1 MKNHLGHRAVVVGG
15 SIAGLITARVLSD
28 HFDEIVILERDVV
41 EDRPVL
47 HRSVPQGH
55 HLHAVLHGGQ
65 EVLEALYPGFGEQL
79 RGLGA
84 NRVAVGRDIVWYLP
98 DGKAYTATGSLR
110 TPSDLGLYGHCGS
123 RGLIEY
129 LVRRRTTALANVR
142 WEGPTAVRD
151 LIHRGGRIRG
161 VRGEDARTFEAD
173 LTVDA
178 TGRASRTPR
187 WLEALGFAPPAET
200 TIGLDTAYSTANF
213 RVPDGF
219 RGEPIIFITGPAP
232 THTRRGYVITIEGGT
247 LLVSLIGRFGDY
259 PPADR
264 DGYVGFARALHSDLA
279 LRIIEGA
286 EQVTPIAHHRF
297 HASVQR
303 HYERLTSF
311 PEGLL
316 VIGDALCT
324 FNPIYAQGMSAA
336 ARQASL
342 LGEVLSEA
350 TTTPDGLTGLAR
362 AFFARA
368 AQLNSTPWN
377 LAAGFDFAFSQTRG
391 ERPQDLPQRARYFA
405 ALDALQ
411 SDDCE
416 LQRLVAEVFHLMR
429 PLSVLQEE
437 PLCSRVLARMQAA
450 STPERH

>member
-1 MKNHLGHRAVVVGG
+1 MNRLGQRAVVVGG
-15 SIAGLITARVLSD
+15 SIAGLIAARVLSD
-28 HFDEIVILERDVV
+28 HFEEVVILERDVV

-65 EVLEALYPGFGEQL
+65 EVLEAFYPGFGEQL
-79 RGLGA
+79 RALGA

-98 DGKAYTATGSLR
+98 DGKAYSATGSLR
-110 TPSDLGLYGHCGS
+110 TPFDLGLYGHCGS

-142 WEGPTAVRD
+142 WEGATAAQE
-151 LIHRGGRIRG
+151 LIHDQGWIRG
-161 VRGEDARTFEAD
+161 VRCDDARAFEAD

-178 TGRASRTPR
+178 TGRASRAPR
-187 WLEALGFAPPAET
+187 WLEALGFAPPPET

-213 RVPDGF
+213 RTPDSF

-232 THTRRGYVITIEGGT
+232 THTRRGYVISIEGGT

-259 PPADR
+259 PPADQA
-264 DGYVGFARALHSDLA
+264 GYVAFARELHSDLA

-286 EQVTPIAHHRF
+286 EQLTPIAHHRF

-311 PEGLL
+311 PEGFL

-336 ARQASL
+336 ARQARL
-342 LGEVLSEA
+342 LGDVLSEA
-350 TTTPDGLTGLAR
+350 MTAPRGLDGLPR
-362 AFFARA
+362 AFFTRA

-391 ERPQDLPQRARYFA
+391 ERPPDLPQRARYFA

-411 SDDCE
+411 TDDPE

-429 PLSVLQEE
+429 PLSALQEE
-437 PLCSRVLARMQAA
+437 PLRSRVLARM
-450 STPERH
+450 